1 MARANLEISEDTEE
15 MVLFVDAEKCTGC
28 NSCMLACS
36 FAHDKVFSYERSRI
50 RIWRDDSRGVF
61 VPILCDQCVDAPCVL
76 VCPTSALSYNA
87 DGVVQYDPA
96 RCVGCGECV
105 NACPMGAISLGAD
118 GKLLKC
124 DRCSSLGTTPYC
136 AQVCTA
142 GALQW
147 IPQKLAARLRMK
159 KGAQRRV
166 EATKLEGGV

>member
-1 MARANLEISEDTEE
+1 MAMADHESPEE
-15 MVLFVDAEKCTGC
+15 MTLFVDAEKCTGC

-61 VPILCDQCVDAPCVL
+61 VPILCDQCTDAPCVL
-76 VCPTSALSYNA
+76 VCPTAALSQDA
-87 DGVVQYDPA
+87 GGVVQYDPT

-105 NACPMGAISLGAD
+105 NACPIGAISLGTD

-124 DRCSSLGTTPYC
+124 DRCSSLEAIPYC
-136 AQVCTA
+136 VQVCTA

-147 IPQKLAARLRMK
+147 VPRKMTARLRAK
-159 KGAQRRV
+159 KGAQRRL
-166 EATKLEGGV
+166 ESMKSEGGM